1 MKCRRPY
8 GDALWRERVNPEWI
22 APLSV
27 QAESPARDVEK
38 VLHRKTFRTQ
48 SSQIACWNTGTRLNP
63 GPRMRKPQLN
73 GRSGAEG
80 GSAVMGRVD
89 LEYIPV
95 LEQDWRY
102 ARLLH
107 LTRQLLCERKGQETA
122 RISRCPHCQ
131 DGKATVDGHSVDC
144 GACAGAGGRARAA
157 RGQRRGRDDGHHG
170 EAAGGRWPRCLW
182 SPPPYVWCSRPRTAA
197 PRSRGGHRRS
207 GACAQPT
214 SGRQGGRAPLR
225 SPCNAC
231 ALGPAQA
238 A

>member
-1 MKCRRPY
+1 
-8 GDALWRERVNPEWI
+8 
-22 APLSV
+22 
-27 QAESPARDVEK
+27 
-38 VLHRKTFRTQ
+38 
-48 SSQIACWNTGTRLNP
+48 
-63 GPRMRKPQLN
+63 
-73 GRSGAEG
+73 
-80 GSAVMGRVD
+80 MGWVD

-95 LEQDWRY
+95 LEQNWRY
-102 ARLLH
+102 TRLLH
-107 LTRQLLCERKGQETA
+107 LTRQLLCEREGQEKA

-131 DGKATVDGHSVDC
+131 DGKVTVDGHSVDC
-144 GACAGAGGRARAA
+144 GACAGTGDAPAQPADSEED
-157 RGQRRGRDDGHHG
+157 RDDGHHG

-207 GACAQPT
+207 GAVRSRL

-225 SPCNAC
+225 SLCNAC